1 MDMTLKK
8 EEKPE
13 LDNFLSLIKGA
24 DPRAQLHIMYGLGYA
39 DGVADEKKTSHKK
52 ATA

>member
-8 EEKPE
+8 EDKTE
-13 LDNFLSLIKGA
+13 LKEFLALIKGV
-24 DPRAQLHIMYGLGYA
+24 DSRAQLHIMYGLGYA